1 MSEPPRSPANA
12 LPNSAPGLAGLGEAK
27 KTRLPKHLWNPAI
40 CGEIDIAIR
49 RDGTWIHEGRPILR
63 RELAKLFASVLRRE
77 GEDHYLVTPVEK
89 MKIRVEDVPFLAV
102 EMRAEGE
109 GRERRLIFVTNL
121 DEEAALDS
129 PGGLRAARGASDGLT
144 PYLRMRDGLEA
155 RLDRK
160 TTYRLIELGETQG
173 EGEEAAFGIWSGGIF
188 HPLAPASEAEP

>member
-1 MSEPPRSPANA
+1 MSEPPHPPSSASP
-12 LPNSAPGLAGLGEAK
+12 SLAGLGEAK
-27 KTRLPKHLWNPAI
+27 KTRLPRHLWNPSF
-40 CGEIDIAIR
+40 CGEIDIVIR

-63 RELAKLFASVLRRE
+63 RELTKLFASVLRRE
-77 GEDHYLVTPVEK
+77 GDEHHLVTPVEK
-89 MKIRVEDVPFLAV
+89 MRIRVEDAPFLAV
-102 EMRAEGE
+102 DMREEGE
-109 GRERRLIFVTNL
+109 GRARRLIFATNL

-129 PGGLRAARGASDGLT
+129 PGGLRAAHGASGGLT

-160 TTYRLIELGETQG
+160 TTYRLIELGEAEG